1 MNIVLSNVEKSFENR
16 LVLKNINLQIKDG
29 NWLSI
34 IGTSGSGKSTI
45 LNLISGLLTAD
56 RGKILISNYSN
67 KMEIRKFVGFL
78 QQDFPLYPSLSVENN
93 LKFAERKRLRID
105 GPTFENVVTK
115 LCIAPYLSQLPSML
129 SGGEKQRVALARTLL
144 LHRPILL
151 LDEPFSNI
159 DVVMRRDLRRY
170 CRELQEKWSFTV
182 ILVTHDQEDAMS
194 TSDLVAFLDKGEIV
208 QLDSP
213 EIVFRLPI
221 SRSVGDNFGDVG
233 MVWFSSNLL
242 KCNSNLPIIIEMNSK
257 EYYGFR
263 ESDFEVSNT
272 PRNEYWNVEVMKSE
286 FLGSRRRY
294 FVKYNNKKF
303 SIVSSIDHQYCKSLW
318 IFPRHLL
325 YPAE

>member
-1 MNIVLSNVEKSFENR
+1 MDIVLNNVEKSFENR

-56 RGKILISNYSN
+56 GGKIRIGNYYD
-67 KMEIRKFVGFL
+67 KMEIRKFVGYL

-93 LKFAERKRLRID
+93 LKFAERKRLKID
-105 GPTFENVVTK
+105 GPSFEDVVIK
-115 LCIAPYLSQLPSML
+115 LSIASCLSQIPSML
-129 SGGEKQRVALARTLL
+129 SGGERQRVALARTLL

-170 CRELQEKWSFTV
+170 CRELKEKWSFTV

-194 TSDLVAFLDKGEIV
+194 TSDFVAFLDRGEIV
-208 QLDSP
+208 QLESP
-213 EIVFRLPI
+213 EKMFLLPI
-221 SRSVGDNFGDVG
+221 SRSVGDNVGDVG
-233 MVWFSSNLL
+233 MVWFSENLI
-242 KCNSNLPIIIEMNSK
+242 KCNRNLPIIIDIKNK
-257 EYYGFR
+257 GYYGFR
-263 ESDFEVSNT
+263 ESDFEVSNS
-272 PRNEYWNVEVMKSE
+272 PKNEYWNVEVIKSE

-294 FVKYNNKKF
+294 FVKYNEKTF

-318 IFPRHLL
+318 ILPRPLL
-325 YPAE
+325 GPAD